1 MAHDSAPASVKIA
14 PPPEELERPALVEN
28 NRSLGW
34 ISDTVAGV
42 IENKTPGWWK
52 VIFGISLIVSLGL
65 PIGLVYLISTG
76 VGVWGLNHPVAWGWA
91 IVNFVWWIVY

>member
-42 IENKTPGWWK
+42 IVGKGYGLRS
-52 VIFGISLIVSLGL
+52 VGICGHACPRFNL
-65 PIGLVYLISTG
+65 
-76 VGVWGLNHPVAWGWA
+76 A
-91 IVNFVWWIVY
+91 